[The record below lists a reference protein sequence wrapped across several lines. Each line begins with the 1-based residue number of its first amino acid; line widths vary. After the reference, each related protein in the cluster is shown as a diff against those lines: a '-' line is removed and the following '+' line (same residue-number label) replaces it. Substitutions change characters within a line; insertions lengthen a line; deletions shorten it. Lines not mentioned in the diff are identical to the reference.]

1 MAYFPAPLRL
11 AAQAPSPVPVWCLAQ
26 VFVQALVRA
35 SAQAVALV
43 ALLGAAAGA
52 VRAAEPE
59 VTLVMV
65 EQPGCHYCRAWHA
78 EIGPAY
84 PKTAAGDFAPL
95 RTEQMRAI
103 PDDLDLD
110 RRVLFTPTF
119 VVVDASGTE
128 LGRIEG
134 YPGQDFFW
142 PLLEQLLAD
151 TAGFTPP
158 TTTPREEETE

>member
-1 MAYFPAPLRL
+1 MAYIPRPLRPAL
-11 AAQAPSPVPVWCLAQ
+11 
-26 VFVQALVRA
+26 QALVFLGLLA
-35 SAQAVALV
+35 S
-43 ALLGAAAGA
+43 GSAAA
-52 VRAAEPE
+52 RAAGPD

-65 EQPGCHYCRAWHA
+65 EQPGCVYCRAWHA

-84 PKTAAGDFAPL
+84 PRTAAGAFAPL

-103 PDDLDLD
+103 PPDLDFD
-110 RRVLFTPTF
+110 RRVVFTPTF
-119 VVVDASGTE
+119 VVVDGTGAE

-151 TAGFTPP
+151 KAGFAPP
-158 TTTPREEETE
+158 ATTPREETE

>member
-1 MAYFPAPLRL
+1 MAYIPALLRPAL
-11 AAQAPSPVPVWCLAQ
+11 
-26 VFVQALVRA
+26 QALVLA
-35 SAQAVALV
+35 ALSV
-43 ALLGAAAGA
+43 SGPAAA
-52 VRAAEPE
+52 RAAEPD

-84 PKTAAGDFAPL
+84 PKTAAGTFAPL

-103 PDDLDLD
+103 PEDLDLD
-110 RRVLFTPTF
+110 RRVVFTPTF
-119 VVVDASGTE
+119 VVVDASGAE

-151 TAGFTPP
+151 TAGFAPP
-158 TTTPREEETE
+158 TTTPREEKTE

>member
-1 MAYFPAPLRL
+1 MAYIPALLRPAL
-11 AAQAPSPVPVWCLAQ
+11 
-26 VFVQALVRA
+26 QAL
-35 SAQAVALV
+35 
-43 ALLGAAAGA
+43 ALLAVSVAGPAAA
-52 VRAAEPE
+52 RAAEPD

-84 PKTAAGDFAPL
+84 PKTDLGAFAPL
-95 RTEQMRAI
+95 RIEQMRAL

-110 RRVLFTPTF
+110 RRVVFTPPF
-119 VVVDASGTE
+119 VVVDGAGAE

-151 TAGFTPP
+151 AAGFVPP
-158 TTTPREEETE
+158 PTTPREEETE

>member
-1 MAYFPAPLRL
+1 
-11 AAQAPSPVPVWCLAQ
+11 
-26 VFVQALVRA
+26 
-35 SAQAVALV
+35 
-43 ALLGAAAGA
+43 
-52 VRAAEPE
+52 VRAAEPD

-84 PKTAAGDFAPL
+84 PRTEAGAFAPL
-95 RTEQMRAI
+95 RTEQMHAI
-103 PDDLDLD
+103 PGDLDFE
-110 RRVLFTPTF
+110 RRVVFTPTF
-119 VVVDASGTE
+119 VLVDAAGDE

-151 TAGFTPP
+151 AAGFAPP
-158 TTTPREEETE
+158 TTTPREEDTE

>member
-1 MAYFPAPLRL
+1 MAYIPALLRPATQTL
-11 AAQAPSPVPVWCLAQ
+11 
-26 VFVQALVRA
+26 VQALV
-35 SAQAVALV
+35 
-43 ALLGAAAGA
+43 LLAFLAAGA
-52 VRAAEPE
+52 AVAGAAPGGGAAGGNAAGGGAEPE

-84 PKTAAGDFAPL
+84 PRTEAGAFAPL

-119 VVVDASGTE
+119 VLVDASGTE

-151 TAGFTPP
+151 AAGFAPP
-158 TTTPREEETE
+158 ITTPREEETR